1 MHTTTV
7 ESVIVQKTKEL
18 CEAILAQ
25 PESQNIRNR
34 ISKFMADDKART
46 QFDALN
52 EKGDF
57 LHHKQHQGVKLSEA
71 EIADFEKDREALLE
85 NATIRNFLEAQRE
98 MQKITENVGQYVG
111 KTFELGRVPAESD
124 LKGEEEEGSCG
135 YGCGCH

>member
-1 MHTTTV
+1 MHTTTE

-25 PESQNIRNR
+25 PEAQNIRNR

-57 LHHKQHQGVKLSEA
+57 LHHKQHQGVKLSDA
-71 EIADFEKDREALLE
+71 EVADFEKDREALLE

-98 MQKITENVGQYVG
+98 MQKITENVSTYVG
-111 KTFELGRVPAESD
+111 KAFELGRVPADED
-124 LKGEEEEGSCG
+124 LKEKDEDGSCG
-135 YGCGCH
+135 HGCGCH